1 MTYTNRTVSVE
12 NSSGA
17 SQAYI
22 TGKTV
27 RSGTMGGI
35 AVSSEG
41 KAVEVVSL
49 KKADVSRADFDGEEA
64 VVVEGLRVPVSDG
77 VEVYNQETGRWTTL
91 SADQI
96 LRSGADRVLQ
106 RRTGRGRRG
115 AGGDR
120 GIAKQDTI
128 DNREQKAGPA

>member
-64 VVVEGLRVPVSDG
+64 VVVEGPSGAR
-77 VEVYNQETGRWTTL
+77 QRRGRGLQPRNWAL
-91 SADQI
+91 DDPLGRQI

-128 DNREQKAGPA
+128 DK

>member
-1 MTYTNRTVSVE
+1 MTGNAFTYGLLTAGEQTGGSGSMTYTNRTVSVE

-49 KKADVSRADFDGEEA
+49 KKADVSRLILTERRPWWWKAFGCPSA
-64 VVVEGLRVPVSDG
+64 
-77 VEVYNQETGRWTTL
+77 TG
-91 SADQI
+91 
-96 LRSGADRVLQ
+96 
-106 RRTGRGRRG
+106 
-115 AGGDR
+115 
-120 GIAKQDTI
+120 
-128 DNREQKAGPA
+128 

>member
-1 MTYTNRTVSVE
+1 
-12 NSSGA
+12 
-17 SQAYI
+17 
-22 TGKTV
+22 
-27 RSGTMGGI
+27 MGGI

-91 SADQI
+91 SAAKSYGAE
-96 LRSGADRVLQ
+96 LTVYYSGAL
-106 RRTGRGRRG
+106 GRGRRG

-128 DNREQKAGPA
+128 DK

>member
-1 MTYTNRTVSVE
+1 MTEIALEDILTDTVPASQIDFYATDESGEVCLLLMDDVTGNAFTYGLLTAGEQTGGSGSMTYTNRTVSVE

-49 KKADVSRADFDGEEA
+49 KKADVSRLILTERRPWWWKAFGCPSA
-64 VVVEGLRVPVSDG
+64 
-77 VEVYNQETGRWTTL
+77 TG
-91 SADQI
+91 
-96 LRSGADRVLQ
+96 
-106 RRTGRGRRG
+106 
-115 AGGDR
+115 
-120 GIAKQDTI
+120 
-128 DNREQKAGPA
+128 

>member
-1 MTYTNRTVSVE
+1 
-12 NSSGA
+12 
-17 SQAYI
+17 
-22 TGKTV
+22 
-27 RSGTMGGI
+27 MGGI

-91 SADQI
+91 SAAKSI
-96 LRSGADRVLQ
+96 GGADRAGSAL
-106 RRTGRGRRG
+106 
-115 AGGDR
+115 GGDAVVR
-120 GIAKQDTI
+120 VVTVG
-128 DNREQKAGPA
+128 